1 MNKLTAK
8 QELFCEEV
16 VSGKTQAEAY
26 RIAYSAQD
34 MLDKTIWSKASEL
47 MTNGK
52 VTARLEE
59 LRAPVIKEAQLT
71 LAAHLNNLLEIRE
84 SAVEDRNW
92 SAAVSAETARGK
104 AAGLHTGKAIM
115 SIETGREEDRVTVI
129 ELVAGTRED

>member
-1 MNKLTAK
+1 MNNLTAK

-34 MLDKTIWSKASEL
+34 MKDKTIWSKASEL

-52 VTARLEE
+52 VTGRIEE

-71 LAAHLNNLLEIRE
+71 LKAHLDDLLEIRE
-84 SAVEDRNW
+84 HAVEDRNW

-104 AAGLHTGKAIM
+104 AAGLHTAKAIM
-115 SIETGREEDRVTVI
+115 SIETAREDRVTVI
-129 ELVAGTRED
+129 ELVSGVKS

>member
-1 MNKLTAK
+1 LNNLTAK

-34 MLDKTIWSKASEL
+34 MKDKTIWSKASEL

-52 VTARLEE
+52 VMARLEE

-129 ELVAGTRED
+129 ELVSGFKD

>member
-1 MNKLTAK
+1 MNNLTTK
-8 QELFCEEV
+8 QNRFCEEV

-34 MLDKTIWSKASEL
+34 MKDKTIWSKASEL

-52 VTARLEE
+52 VTARVAE

-71 LAAHLNNLLEIRE
+71 LKAHLDDLLEIRE
-84 SAVEDRNW
+84 HAVEDRNW

-115 SIETGREEDRVTVI
+115 SIETAREDRVTVI
-129 ELVAGTRED
+129 ELVSGVKS

>member
-16 VSGKTQAEAY
+16 VSGKTQADAY
-26 RIAYSAQD
+26 RTAYSAQD
-34 MLDKTIWSKASEL
+34 MKDKTIWSKASEL

-115 SIETGREEDRVTVI
+115 SIETAREDRVTVI
-129 ELVAGTRED
+129 ELVSGFKEN

>member
-1 MNKLTAK
+1 LNNLTAK

-34 MLDKTIWSKASEL
+34 MKDKTIWSKASEL

-52 VTARLEE
+52 VTGRIEE
-59 LRAPVIKEAQLT
+59 LRLPVIKEAQLT
-71 LAAHLNNLLEIRE
+71 LKSHLDNLLEIRE
-84 SAVEDRNW
+84 HAVEDRNW

-115 SIETGREEDRVTVI
+115 SIETAREDRVTVI
-129 ELVAGTRED
+129 ELVSGVKD

>member
-1 MNKLTAK
+1 LNKLTAK

-16 VSGKTQAEAY
+16 VSGKTQADAY
-26 RIAYSAQD
+26 RTAYSAQD
-34 MLDKTIWSKASEL
+34 MKDKTIWSKASEL

-115 SIETGREEDRVTVI
+115 SIETGREDRITVI
-129 ELVAGTRED
+129 ELVAGTREN

>member
-1 MNKLTAK
+1 MNNLTTK
-8 QELFCEEV
+8 QNRFCEEV

-34 MLDKTIWSKASEL
+34 MKDKTIWSKASEL

-115 SIETGREEDRVTVI
+115 SIEKASPKVTVI
-129 ELVAGTRED
+129 ELVAGIKN

>member
-1 MNKLTAK
+1 LNKLTAK

-16 VSGKTQAEAY
+16 VSGKTQADAY
-26 RIAYSAQD
+26 RTAYSAQD
-34 MLDKTIWSKASEL
+34 MLDKTIWVKASEL
-47 MTNGK
+47 MANGK
-52 VTARLEE
+52 VTGRIEE

-84 SAVEDRNW
+84 HAVEDRNW

-115 SIETGREEDRVTVI
+115 NIETAPREDRVTVI
-129 ELVAGTRED
+129 ELVSGVKS

>member
-34 MLDKTIWSKASEL
+34 MKDKTIWSKASEL

-52 VTARLEE
+52 VTGRIEE
-59 LRAPVIKEAQLT
+59 LRLPVIKEAQLT
-71 LAAHLNNLLEIRE
+71 LKSHLDNLLEIRE
-84 SAVEDRNW
+84 HAVEDRNW

-115 SIETGREEDRVTVI
+115 SIETAREDRVTVI
-129 ELVAGTRED
+129 ELVSGVKS

>member
-1 MNKLTAK
+1 MNNLTAK

-16 VSGKTQAEAY
+16 VSGKTQADAY
-26 RIAYSAQD
+26 RTAYSAQD
-34 MLDKTIWSKASEL
+34 MKDKTIWSKASEL

>member
-1 MNKLTAK
+1 LNKLTAK

-34 MLDKTIWSKASEL
+34 MKDKTIWSKASEL

-52 VTARLEE
+52 VTGRIEE
-59 LRAPVIKEAQLT
+59 LRLPVIKEAQLT
-71 LAAHLNNLLEIRE
+71 LKSHLDNLLEIRE
-84 SAVEDRNW
+84 HAVEDRNW

-115 SIETGREEDRVTVI
+115 SIETAREDRVTVI
-129 ELVAGTRED
+129 ELVSGVKD

>member
-16 VSGKTQAEAY
+16 VSGKTQADAY
-26 RIAYSAQD
+26 RTAYSAQD
-34 MLDKTIWSKASEL
+34 MKDKTIWSKASEL

-115 SIETGREEDRVTVI
+115 SIETAREDRVTVI
-129 ELVAGTRED
+129 ELVSGFKED

>member
-1 MNKLTAK
+1 MNNLTAK

-34 MLDKTIWSKASEL
+34 MKDKTIWSKASEL

-71 LAAHLNNLLEIRE
+71 LKAHLDNLLEIRE